1 MNTCKISRQ
10 QLLEQAA
17 RLARENG
24 LAKLNIRAVASAC
37 GVSVG
42 SVYNYFPTKAELV
55 AAVVQD
61 FWQQAFSHEELSQLP
76 LEDFF
81 SGYQRM
87 YAILFRSLC
96 CFAQDWLPQLALVD
110 PDSRQLGRQLEQDCF
125 GRIRRMLGI
134 LLQRDPRIS
143 PELWQGAFTQEAFV
157 DFLFEN
163 TLAALRQGQESPV
176 FLLELLYRLL
186 LPSPPLPRKP

>member
-10 QLLEQAA
+10 QLLEQAC
-17 RLARENG
+17 RLARESG
-24 LAKLNIRAVASAC
+24 LGQLNIRSVAATC

-61 FWQQAFSHEELSQLP
+61 YWQQAFSHEELAHLS

-81 SGYQRM
+81 ASYRKM
-87 YAILFRSLC
+87 YGILYRSLS
-96 CFAQDWLPQLALVD
+96 CFEESWLPQLALVD
-110 PDSRQLGRQLEQDCF
+110 PDARQRGRQLEQDCF
-125 GRIRRMLGI
+125 GRIRRMLEMM
-134 LLQRDPRIS
+134 LQRDPRIA
-143 PELWQGAFTQEAFV
+143 PELWQGAFSREAFV

-163 TLAALRQGQESPV
+163 TLTALRQGQESPD
-176 FLLELLYRLL
+176 FLLELLHRLL
-186 LPSPPLPRKP
+186 LPPSPSQ